1 MTEKQNKGTI
11 TQIIGVVADVHFPEA
26 LPNIFNAL
34 EVKMPSGETLT
45 LEVQQHIGGNAVR
58 AVAMSATDGLER
70 GAEVVDTGAPI
81 MVPVGPETLGRMF
94 NVTGDV
100 IDNLGPAKEKRNIP
114 FTGQPR
120 NLKNNPPNTKF
131 WKPASKLLTLSV
143 RF

>member
-1 MTEKQNKGTI
+1 MTTKNVGKI
-11 TQIIGVVADVHFPEA
+11 TQIIGVVADVHFPEE

-114 FTGQPR
+114 FTDQLR
-120 NLKNNPPNTKF
+120 SLKNNLSNMKF
-131 WKPASKLLTLSV
+131 
-143 RF
+143 